1 MDVAA
6 AKFWAGVKTKS
17 SIFVALAKASI
28 TISPYLLIWVEIIY
42 LLTYKTTCCKADE
55 TA

>member
-1 MDVAA
+1 MDVVA

-28 TISPYLLIWVEIIY
+28 IISPYLLIWVEIIY
-42 LLTYKTTCCKADE
+42 LPTYRTTCYRAEE